1 MYETPT
7 TTPITN
13 ESIATILSSI
23 IAPDVRDGTYYDP
36 TVLTPRPPEERV
48 YTTSPEKLEIIK
60 SSLDLSEYS
69 DCCLENDRLAIRI
82 YECSVLPE
90 LKAWV
95 EQQFP
100 NYTFSKSNAIVYP
113 PGGYL
118 GWHTN
123 ANHTGLRLYLHWIED
138 LGQSSFKYWDGSQV
152 VDDVEN
158 EKCFI
163 RIFNVT
169 DMTNPI
175 WHCVYTN
182 TWRVSVGF
190 YMEAK

>member
-13 ESIATILSSI
+13 ESITAMLSSI
-23 IAPDVRDGTYYDP
+23 ISEDVRDDTYYDP

-48 YTTSPEKLEIIK
+48 FTTSPEKLEIIK
-60 SSLDLSEYS
+60 SSQNLEEYS

-95 EQQFP
+95 ERQFP
-100 NYTFSKSNAIVYP
+100 NYNFSKSNAIVYP

-169 DMTNPI
+169 DMTNPT
-175 WHCVYTN
+175 WHCVYSN